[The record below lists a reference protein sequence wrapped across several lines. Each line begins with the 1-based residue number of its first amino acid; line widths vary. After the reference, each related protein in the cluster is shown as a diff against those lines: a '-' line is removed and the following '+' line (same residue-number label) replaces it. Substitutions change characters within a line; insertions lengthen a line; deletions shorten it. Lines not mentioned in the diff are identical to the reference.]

1 MADTQD
7 ILETPASFQTSLL
20 ISGTEVH
27 YGVLCERKLWWFTRG
42 MEQEHGYDRVAE
54 GRLLQEETYAGRSR
68 DLMLDGAL
76 RIDGLDVEGEGI
88 EAVVT
93 VHEVKLSRGAR
104 RAQRM
109 QLLYYLYALRQRG
122 VETVQGV
129 LEYPKE
135 KRREEVPLTPQAIVE
150 VEETLQRVAQV
161 RALPAPPEVPE
172 PMSVCRRCAY
182 QELCWG

>member
-1 MADTQD
+1 MN
-7 ILETPASFQTSLL
+7 LEPLFFSPIS

-93 VHEVKLSRGAR
+93 VHEVKMSRGAR

-122 VETVQGV
+122 VEQVQGV

-135 KRREEVPLTPQAIVE
+135 RRREDVPLTPQAVVE

-172 PMSVCRRCAY
+172 PMSVCKKCAY